1 MSMQKDINAAAE
13 HLKAVGEHLKD
24 AGAKAGD
31 KLKHTVEEQ
40 LHRGAAEAEREKRD
54 LIGRELPA
62 EEKIKSVVNEAKHTA
77 QAGVDAFKKKI
88 DDVK

>member
-1 MSMQKDINAAAE
+1 MSIQKDINAAAE
-13 HLKAVGEHLKD
+13 HLKEVGEHLKD
-24 AGAKAGD
+24 AGVKAGD
-31 KLKHTVEEQ
+31 KLKHTVDEQ

-54 LIGRELPA
+54 RIGKELSP
-62 EEKIKSVVNEAKHTA
+62 EEKIKSVANEAKHTT